1 MEDEAFNKTKLFY
14 KYNKITS
21 FLKKKTK
28 YKHKWNSLLSLP
40 LSIENKRNQ
49 THVNDHYNDH
59 KPTAPFQFRHI
70 HQIYVLNH
78 VQWY

>member
-28 YKHKWNSLLSLP
+28 YKHK
-40 LSIENKRNQ
+40 
-49 THVNDHYNDH
+49 
-59 KPTAPFQFRHI
+59 
-70 HQIYVLNH
+70 
-78 VQWY
+78 